1 MSGTN
6 AEPHI
11 FVVLG
16 GTGDLMHR
24 KLLPALYRLATQG
37 LFHEQ
42 SLILGCARNAE
53 LNDDSFRAQARKA
66 LGEAGL
72 PAKEQ
77 APSWCDKCLYYQTI
91 GKGGPEEYRTL
102 AARIAE
108 LEKKHNLPGNRVF
121 YLALPPAALPSII
134 HGFGDAG
141 LNHSAGWT
149 RLIVEKPF
157 GHDLSSAQELNRLVH
172 ERFTE
177 SQVYRIDHYL
187 GKETVQNLLV
197 FRFANPIFET
207 LWNRDRVENVQITV
221 AEDLGIEDR
230 GGYYEQSG
238 VLRDMVQ
245 NHLTQLLT
253 LVAMEV
259 PGTFQAD
266 AIRNEKV
273 KVLNSVLPL
282 GPEDAVFGQYT
293 QGKVAGEHV
302 PGYRQE
308 SRVAPDTPVPTFAA
322 LKLSVSNW
330 RWQGVPFYL
339 RTGKRMPRRLTQI
352 VVTFR
357 CPPVSIFQPTSS
369 YLIHSN
375 VLVITIQP
383 EEGFDLYFEVKA
395 PGQTITLQRHSLDFH
410 YGDVFAKLPD
420 AYVTL
425 LRDIL
430 MGDQTLFVRSDEV
443 EAAWGLY
450 RPFLE
455 APQQPHSYE
464 AGTWGP
470 PAADGLLEKDGHE
483 WFPL

>member
-24 KLLPALYRLATQG
+24 KLLPALYHLATQG

-42 SLILGCARNAE
+42 SLILACARNAE
-53 LNDDSFRAQARKA
+53 LNDASFRTQAREA
-66 LGEAGL
+66 LGAAGL

-108 LEKKHNLPGNRVF
+108 LEQKHNLPGNRVF

-282 GPEDAVFGQYT
+282 GPDDAVFGQYT
-293 QGKVAGEHV
+293 QGQVNGKHV

-357 CPPVSIFQPTSS
+357 CPPVSIFQPTDS

-420 AYVTL
+420 AYETL

>member
-1 MSGTN
+1 MTEAN
-6 AEPHI
+6 VEPHI

-24 KLLPALYRLATQG
+24 KLLPALFHLTTQG
-37 LFHEQ
+37 LFHER

-53 LNDDSFRAQARKA
+53 LDDAGYRKQAGEA
-66 LGEAGL
+66 LGEAGFS
-72 PAKEQ
+72 AEDQ
-77 APSWCDKCLYYQTI
+77 AGNWCDKCLYYQTI

-108 LEKKHNLPGNRVF
+108 LEQKHSLPGNRVF

-134 HGFGDAG
+134 NGFGAAG
-141 LNHSAGWT
+141 LNRSARWT

-172 ERFTE
+172 DHFTE
-177 SQVYRIDHYL
+177 SQIYRIDHYL

-221 AEDLGIEDR
+221 AEELGIEDR

-253 LVAMEV
+253 LIAMEV

-273 KVLNSVLPL
+273 KVLNSILPL
-282 GPEDAVFGQYT
+282 GSDDAVFGQYGPG
-293 QGKVAGEHV
+293 QVEGKHV
-302 PGYRQE
+302 PGYQQE
-308 SRVAPDTPVPTFAA
+308 SHVAPDTLVPTFAA

-357 CPPVSIFQPTSS
+357 CPPVSIFQPTGT

-395 PGQTITLQRHSLDFH
+395 PGQTISLQRQSLDFH

-420 AYVTL
+420 AYETL
-425 LRDIL
+425 LRDIV

-443 EAAWGLY
+443 ESAWGLY

-455 APQQPHSYE
+455 NSLQPYSYE

-470 PAADGLLEKDGHE
+470 PEANDLLEKNGQK